1 MTCKQE
7 NIGSTINV
15 ARYDATAT
23 LSVGSMKI
31 YWIICMLWD
40 EKAYRVTKKMCGY
53 FRVKDMSYIFFLFLS
68 YKNLMCYFFFVCSRY
83 MSYFIHTR
91 KKQYR
96 WDCHI
101 FNLKPF
107 PSPSIFLA
115 VPWDKS
121 DTNISKTRMY
131 RARLICYPLIIK
143 TSSVF
148 FSKGNNLNC
157 DILYNESNI
166 DWFGRSI
173 VIHCNSTHR
182 FSVWR
187 LWARWF
193 KWAYS

>member
-1 MTCKQE
+1 MVDEQTRGIRMTCKQE

-91 KKQYR
+91 KKTISMR
-96 WDCHI
+96 LPHI
-101 FNLKPF
+101 QFKTIPITLNLF
-107 PSPSIFLA
+107 SG
-115 VPWDKS
+115 
-121 DTNISKTRMY
+121 
-131 RARLICYPLIIK
+131 PLGQI
-143 TSSVF
+143 
-148 FSKGNNLNC
+148 
-157 DILYNESNI
+157 
-166 DWFGRSI
+166 
-173 VIHCNSTHR
+173 
-182 FSVWR
+182 
-187 LWARWF
+187 
-193 KWAYS
+193 